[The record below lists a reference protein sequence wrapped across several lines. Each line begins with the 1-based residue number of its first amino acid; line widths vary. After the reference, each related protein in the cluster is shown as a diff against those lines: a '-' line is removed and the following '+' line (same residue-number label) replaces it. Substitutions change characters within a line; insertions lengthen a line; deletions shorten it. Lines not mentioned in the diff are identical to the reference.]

1 MREAVILLSYAFFPL
16 SSFGYATC
24 TFFSRISTWTRER
37 INIDALRSKIKFP
50 ESETARGILPLSLAV
65 KYSCKKAECKVNL
78 YGDSKPRVSPRIA
91 DKQET
96 GNR

>member
-1 MREAVILLSYAFFPL
+1 MLCALRAL
-16 SSFGYATC
+16 
-24 TFFSRISTWTRER
+24 FSTRTRER

-50 ESETARGILPLSLAV
+50 ESETARGIPPLGLAV

-78 YGDSKPRVSPRIA
+78 YGDSKPRVSLRIA

-96 GNR
+96 GSR